1 MSEFL
6 RACLDYPFLA
16 RAVGAALLAAVL
28 CGTVGTLAVV
38 RRSTYVAGAVSHSVL
53 AGIGFARFAA
63 HAWGWTWLTPT
74 GGAFAAAALAAAIL
88 SGSSRRG
95 GATRPDTVLSLLWT
109 VGMAAGLAFMSAVP
123 GYQEDLMGYLFGNI
137 LLVTPGDLAWMAAL
151 AATAVGATALLWR
164 HVLAVAFQRDLARV
178 RGVPTRAV
186 DLLLALLEAFSVV
199 LLARIVGVVLVIA
212 LLAIP
217 AATAGLAA
225 RRLAPMMVLAAA
237 LCATTTLGGL
247 ALSYGPDWPVGPA
260 IVLLSAGLYVAV
272 LALRALGFP
281 RGRGPFRAA
290 RGAAG
295 ASACSPNRHSRVTG
309 GTLRP

>member
-1 MSEFL
+1 MSEFV
-6 RACLDYPFLA
+6 RACFDYPFLA
-16 RAVGAALLAAVL
+16 RAVAAALLASVL

-38 RRSTYVAGAVSHSVL
+38 RRSTYVAGAVSHAVL
-53 AGIGFARFAA
+53 AGIGFARYAA
-63 HAWGWTWLTPT
+63 HAWGWGWLTPT

-88 SGSSRRG
+88 SGASRQG
-95 GATRPDTVLSLLWT
+95 GMARPDTVLSLLWT

-151 AATAVGATALLWR
+151 SAVAVGSTALLWR

-217 AATAGLAA
+217 AATAGLVA
-225 RRLAPMMVLAAA
+225 RRLAPMMLLAAV
-237 LCATTTLGGL
+237 LCAATSVGGL
-247 ALSYGPDWPVGPA
+247 AIAYAPDWPSGPT
-260 IVLLSAGLYVAV
+260 IVLVSAAVHVLVLVARRLSRRILDAPAG
-272 LALRALGFP
+272 R
-281 RGRGPFRAA
+281 
-290 RGAAG
+290 
-295 ASACSPNRHSRVTG
+295 S
-309 GTLRP
+309 